1 MRATAAP
8 RRPRRPSGGW
18 LPNTPIPNGA
28 AARASGSG
36 PRLRGNPVHDIVDL
50 RSDTLT
56 LPTPAMREAM
66 ARAEV
71 GDDVW
76 QEDPTVRSLE
86 EQAARRTGKEAAL
99 FVSSGTQGNLVSV
112 LTQTRPGQE
121 IILDADSH
129 IFNYEVAGAA
139 VFGGVQTLPL
149 KTERGFLTPE
159 QVREH
164 VRPSNVHIPVTG
176 LVCLE
181 NTHNRHGGTCCT
193 PEEIEAVAAAAHGVG
208 VPVHLDGARI
218 FNAAVAL
225 KRPVVDFAR
234 PVDSITFCLSKGLGA
249 PVGSLICGSRD
260 FVTRARRVRKM
271 LGGGMRQVGVLAA
284 AGLVALESMVDRL
297 AEDHAN
303 ARRLAEGVA
312 RLPRVRLDL
321 GKVQTNI
328 VIFHVDRTGGA
339 PELVT
344 GGVARKNKMRKIR
357 GKEISMVF
365 QEPMTSLNPVFTC
378 GEQIAEALR
387 LHEGLGRREAMEKT
401 VDMLKLVHIPNAE
414 RRVKEYPH
422 QLSGGMRQRIMIA
435 MALSCNPKLLIA
447 DEPTTALDVTIQA
460 QILELL
466 NELKSKLKM
475 AVMLITHDMG
485 VI

>member
-1 MRATAAP
+1 MGPPRGPAAQ
-8 RRPRRPSGGW
+8 GHGHEV
-18 LPNTPIPNGA
+18 IPM
-28 AARASGSG
+28 
-36 PRLRGNPVHDIVDL
+36 HDIVDL

-76 QEDPTVRSLE
+76 EEDPTVRRLE

-139 VFGGVQTLPL
+139 VFGGVQTLPV
-149 KTERGFLTPE
+149 KTARGFLTPD

-193 PEEIEAVAAAAHGVG
+193 PEEIEAVAAAAHGAG

-225 KRPVVDFAR
+225 RRDARDFTRDVDT
-234 PVDSITFCLSKGLGA
+234 VTFCLSKGLGA
-249 PVGSLICGSRD
+249 PVGSVICGRPEV
-260 FVTRARRVRKM
+260 VTRARRLRKM
-271 LGGGMRQVGVLAA
+271 LGGGMRQAGIIAA
-284 AGLVALESMVDRL
+284 AGIVALERMVGRL
-297 AEDHAN
+297 ADDHVN
-303 ARRLAEGVA
+303 ARTLAEGVA
-312 RLPRVRLDL
+312 KVPGIRIDL
-321 GKVQTNI
+321 GSVQTNI
-328 VIFHVDRTGGA
+328 VISAVGA
-339 PELVT
+339 VPKL
-344 GGVARKNKMRKIR
+344 
-357 GKEISMVF
+357 
-365 QEPMTSLNPVFTC
+365 P
-378 GEQIAEALR
+378 AEAATQ
-387 LHEGLGRREAMEKT
+387 EIVQGCAAASA
-401 VDMLKLVHIPNAE
+401 V
-414 RRVKEYPH
+414 RV
-422 QLSGGMRQRIMIA
+422 GTA
-435 MALSCNPKLLIA
+435 
-447 DEPTTALDVTIQA
+447 PTA
-460 QILELL
+460 
-466 NELKSKLKM
+466 KM
-475 AVMLITHDMG
+475 TMF
-485 VI
+485 